1 MLDKILFYI
10 RKLIPVK
17 LFKSLQPVYHYS
29 MAVLGALIYLFP
41 SRKLIV
47 VGVTGTKGKSS
58 VTEILNAILEE
69 AGFKTAVSNTIRFKI
84 DKESKNN
91 LYKMSMPGR
100 FFMQKF
106 LSDAVDAQCKYAIIE
121 MTSQGASM
129 HRHKFISLDGFIFTN
144 LAPEHIESHGSYEKY
159 VEAKLSL
166 AKEFGKSKK
175 KNRVMI
181 VNGEDRESPKFLAVS
196 ADKKIEYRLKDAEPY
211 IVKKQGLSLT
221 WDGKK
226 IESPLSGVFNIENI
240 LAGATYAKTQNID
253 ASIVAN
259 ALSKFS
265 GIRGRVERIELDP
278 LDPARDKQDFNVIV
292 DYAHTPDSLQKLYDV
307 FQNTRRICVLGNTG
321 GGRDTWKR
329 NEMAQIAENECDQ
342 VILTNEDPYDDDP
355 QQIIN
360 DMAGVMDTKPIIIMD
375 RREAIAKALSLAK
388 TGDSVL
394 ITGKGT
400 DPYIMGPNNIKIPWD
415 DATVT
420 REELRKIKSR
430 P

>member
-226 IESPLSGVFNIENI
+226 IESPLSGVFNIEK
-240 LAGATYAKTQNID
+240 TYWL
-253 ASIVAN
+253 VR
-259 ALSKFS
+259 LM
-265 GIRGRVERIELDP
+265 R
-278 LDPARDKQDFNVIV
+278 
-292 DYAHTPDSLQKLYDV
+292 KL
-307 FQNTRRICVLGNTG
+307 
-321 GGRDTWKR
+321 K
-329 NEMAQIAENECDQ
+329 
-342 VILTNEDPYDDDP
+342 ILTHRLLQMHYQNF
-355 QQIIN
+355 
-360 DMAGVMDTKPIIIMD
+360 
-375 RREAIAKALSLAK
+375 LAYV
-388 TGDSVL
+388 DV
-394 ITGKGT
+394 
-400 DPYIMGPNNIKIPWD
+400 
-415 DATVT
+415 
-420 REELRKIKSR
+420 
-430 P
+430 